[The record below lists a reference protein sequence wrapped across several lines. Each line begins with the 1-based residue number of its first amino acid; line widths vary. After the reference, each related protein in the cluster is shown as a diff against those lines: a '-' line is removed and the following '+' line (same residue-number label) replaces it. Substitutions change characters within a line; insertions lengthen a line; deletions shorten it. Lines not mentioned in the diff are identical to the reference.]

1 MEEAEIPEIQA
12 MLVFTSD
19 DVEINA
25 EGAALPAMKLK
36 QLKDSMRQKG
46 KERPLSQTALQR
58 VTAVFQE
65 P

>member
-19 DVEINA
+19 DVEFDA
-25 EGAALPAMKLK
+25 EGAALPTMKLK
-36 QLKDSMRQKG
+36 QLKDFMRQKG

-58 VTAVFQE
+58 VTAVFKE